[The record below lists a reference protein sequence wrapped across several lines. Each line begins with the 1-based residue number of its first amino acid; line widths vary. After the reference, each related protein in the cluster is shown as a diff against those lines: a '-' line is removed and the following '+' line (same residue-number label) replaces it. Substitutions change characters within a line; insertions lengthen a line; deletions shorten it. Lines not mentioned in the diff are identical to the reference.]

1 MKTAAVSAIATLALL
16 AGCSQMN
23 RIDLYSLSQLELQQ
37 QLDQQLQAQA
47 QRGRLLGLPLSLTT
61 KELQLQIAPGQQQQ
75 VELKLQMAAE
85 LDAVLLPLRT
95 DLMLH
100 LAATPYFDDQKN
112 AVYLSN
118 LQILDSSLGSGNQQ
132 FKLQPL
138 SEQAKQ
144 LLAMALQGQPV
155 YQLDCDSFSQR
166 MLCDVPLTLQLQPG
180 KLLLKPNYP
189 D

>member
-1 MKTAAVSAIATLALL
+1 MKTTLVSAFVAVTLL

-23 RIDLYSLSQLELQQ
+23 RIDLYSLSQQELQQ
-37 QLDQQLQAQA
+37 QLNQQLQAQA

-61 KELQLQIAPGQQQQ
+61 KNLQLHIAPDGQQQ
-75 VELKLQMAAE
+75 VELKLEMAAE

-100 LAATPYFDDQKN
+100 LAARPYFDDQKN
-112 AVYLSN
+112 AVYLSD
-118 LQILDSSLGSGNQQ
+118 LKILDSSLGSGQQQ

-144 LLAMALQGQPV
+144 LLAITLQGQPI
-155 YQLDCDSFSQR
+155 YQLDCASFSQR
-166 MLCDVPLTLQLQPG
+166 MLCDVPLTMQLQPG